1 MLRPRQRSLNVLSSE
16 DRRAIS
22 LIKKYRDYVRH
33 LTKNYNLS
41 DSDMDE
47 FVDNWNDKFDI
58 SQMTLSLIDEDIEGE
73 SGNQSLI
80 FKSLH

>member
-1 MLRPRQRSLNVLSSE
+1 VLSSE